1 MPGRPSA
8 EWPVGCRPTRGV
20 GDEMAKILVAEDEK
34 QIADMIAFK
43 LTNSGHQ
50 VIRAQDGEQA
60 VTLAASQ
67 LPDLI
72 LLDAMMPGLSGF
84 EVLRRLKA
92 DPALRAVPVI
102 MVTAKGHERDV
113 LSGLRGG
120 AVDYVVKPFSL
131 KELAARVDLALR
143 KEPPATAS

>member
-1 MPGRPSA
+1 
-8 EWPVGCRPTRGV
+8 
-20 GDEMAKILVAEDEK
+20 MARILMAEDEK

-60 VTLAASQ
+60 LQLAIKDP
-67 LPDLI
+67 PDLI
-72 LLDAMMPGLSGF
+72 MLDAMMPGLSGF

-92 DPALRAVPVI
+92 DAALRSVPVI

-120 AVDYVVKPFSL
+120 AADYVVKPFSL
-131 KELAARVDLALR
+131 KELAARVELALSR
-143 KEPPATAS
+143 VAPPTPP

>member
-1 MPGRPSA
+1 
-8 EWPVGCRPTRGV
+8 
-20 GDEMAKILVAEDEK
+20 MAKILVAEDEK
-34 QIADMIAFK
+34 QIGDMISFK
-43 LTNSGHQ
+43 LSNGGHQ
-50 VIRAQDGEQA
+50 IIRAHDGEQA
-60 VTLAASQ
+60 VALAAREI
-67 LPDLI
+67 PDLI

-84 EVLRRLKA
+84 EVLRRLKG

-113 LSGLRGG
+113 LNGLRGG

-143 KEPPATAS
+143 KDPPATAS

>member
-1 MPGRPSA
+1 
-8 EWPVGCRPTRGV
+8 
-20 GDEMAKILVAEDEK
+20 MAKILVAEDDK
-34 QIADMIAFK
+34 QIGDMIAFK
-43 LTNSGHQ
+43 LTNGGHQ
-50 VIRAQDGEQA
+50 VIRAEDGEEA
-60 VTLAASQ
+60 VALAGRE

-84 EVLRRLKA
+84 EVLRRLKS
-92 DPALRAVPVI
+92 DPTLRAVPVI

-143 KEPPATAS
+143 KEPPATAF

>member
-1 MPGRPSA
+1 
-8 EWPVGCRPTRGV
+8 
-20 GDEMAKILVAEDEK
+20 
-34 QIADMIAFK
+34 MIAFK
-43 LTNSGHQ
+43 LTNGGHQ
-50 VIRAQDGEQA
+50 VIRAEDGELA
-60 VTLAASQ
+60 VILAGRE

-84 EVLRRLKA
+84 EVLRRLKS

-143 KEPPATAS
+143 KEPPATAV

>member
-1 MPGRPSA
+1 
-8 EWPVGCRPTRGV
+8 
-20 GDEMAKILVAEDEK
+20 MAKILVAEDEK
-34 QIADMIAFK
+34 QIGDMIAFK
-43 LTNSGHQ
+43 LTNGGHQ

-60 VTLAASQ
+60 ITLAASE

-84 EVLRRLKA
+84 EVLRCLKG

>member
-1 MPGRPSA
+1 
-8 EWPVGCRPTRGV
+8 
-20 GDEMAKILVAEDEK
+20 MAKILVAEDEK

-43 LTNSGHQ
+43 LTNGGHQ

-60 VTLAASQ
+60 VTLAASE

-72 LLDAMMPGLSGF
+72 LLDVMMPGLSGF

-143 KEPPATAS
+143 REPPATAS

>member
-1 MPGRPSA
+1 
-8 EWPVGCRPTRGV
+8 
-20 GDEMAKILVAEDEK
+20 MAKILVAEDEK

-43 LTNSGHQ
+43 LTNGGHQ
-50 VIRAQDGEQA
+50 VIRAHDGEQA
-60 VTLAASQ
+60 VSLAARE

-84 EVLRRLKA
+84 EVLRHLKGN
-92 DPALRAVPVI
+92 PALYGVPVI

-131 KELAARVDLALR
+131 KELSARIDLALR

>member
-1 MPGRPSA
+1 
-8 EWPVGCRPTRGV
+8 
-20 GDEMAKILVAEDEK
+20 MAKILVAEDEK
-34 QIADMIAFK
+34 QIGDMIAFK
-43 LTNSGHQ
+43 LTNDGHQ

-60 VTLAASQ
+60 VTLAASE

-84 EVLRRLKA
+84 EVLRRLKG
-92 DPALRAVPVI
+92 DPAVRAVPVI

-143 KEPPATAS
+143 KEPPATAP

>member
-1 MPGRPSA
+1 
-8 EWPVGCRPTRGV
+8 
-20 GDEMAKILVAEDEK
+20 MARILMAEDEK

-43 LTNSGHQ
+43 LTNGGHQ

-60 VTLAASQ
+60 LHLAMSDP
-67 LPDLI
+67 PDLI
-72 LLDAMMPGLSGF
+72 MLDAMMPVLSGF

-92 DPALRAVPVI
+92 DAALRSVPVI

-120 AVDYVVKPFSL
+120 AVDYIVKPFSL
-131 KELAARVDLALR
+131 KELAARVELALA
-143 KEPPATAS
+143 KEVPPTAP

>member
-1 MPGRPSA
+1 
-8 EWPVGCRPTRGV
+8 
-20 GDEMAKILVAEDEK
+20 MAKILVAEDEK

-50 VIRAQDGEQA
+50 VIRAHDGEQA
-60 VTLAASQ
+60 MKLAKSDI
-67 LPDLI
+67 PDLI
-72 LLDAMMPGLSGF
+72 MLDAMMPGVGGF

-92 DPALRAVPVI
+92 DSALRSVPVI

-113 LSGLRGG
+113 LNGLRGG

-131 KELAARVDLALR
+131 KELAARVELALG
-143 KEPPATAS
+143 KEPPPITP

>member
-1 MPGRPSA
+1 
-8 EWPVGCRPTRGV
+8 
-20 GDEMAKILVAEDEK
+20 MARILLAEDEK
-34 QIADMIAFK
+34 QIADMISFK
-43 LTNSGHQ
+43 LTNGGHQ

-60 VTLAASQ
+60 FAAARRE

-72 LLDAMMPGLSGF
+72 LLDAMMPGINGF

-92 DPALRAVPVI
+92 DASLRNIPVI

-120 AVDYVVKPFSL
+120 AIDYVVKPFSL
-131 KELAARVDLALR
+131 KELSARVELALR
-143 KEPPATAS
+143 RDPPATKV

>member
-1 MPGRPSA
+1 
-8 EWPVGCRPTRGV
+8 
-20 GDEMAKILVAEDEK
+20 MAKILVAEDEK
-34 QIADMIAFK
+34 QIGDMIAFK
-43 LTNSGHQ
+43 LTNGGHQ

-60 VTLAASQ
+60 VTLAASEP
-67 LPDLI
+67 PDLI

-84 EVLRRLKA
+84 EVLRRLKG

>member
-1 MPGRPSA
+1 
-8 EWPVGCRPTRGV
+8 
-20 GDEMAKILVAEDEK
+20 MAKILVAEDEK

-50 VIRAQDGEQA
+50 IIRAHDGEQA
-60 VTLAASQ
+60 MKLAR
-67 LPDLI
+67 LEIPDLI
-72 LLDAMMPGLSGF
+72 MLDAMMPGLSGF
-84 EVLRRLKA
+84 EVLRRLKI
-92 DPALRAVPVI
+92 DSELRSVPVI

-131 KELAARVDLALR
+131 KELAARVELALAKDR
-143 KEPPATAS
+143 PPTTP

>member
-1 MPGRPSA
+1 
-8 EWPVGCRPTRGV
+8 
-20 GDEMAKILVAEDEK
+20 MARILVAEDEK
-34 QIADMIAFK
+34 QIGDMISFK
-43 LTNSGHQ
+43 LTNRGHQ
-50 VIRAQDGEQA
+50 VIRAHDGEQA
-60 VTLAASQ
+60 VNLAALES
-67 LPDLI
+67 PDLI

-84 EVLRRLKA
+84 EVLRRLK
-92 DPALRAVPVI
+92 DNPALRSVPII

-143 KEPPATAS
+143 KETPPTTP

>member
-1 MPGRPSA
+1 
-8 EWPVGCRPTRGV
+8 
-20 GDEMAKILVAEDEK
+20 MAKILVAEDDK
-34 QIADMIAFK
+34 QIGDMIAFK
-43 LTNSGHQ
+43 LTNGGHQ
-50 VIRAQDGEQA
+50 VIRAEDGEEA
-60 VTLAASQ
+60 VALAGRE

-84 EVLRRLKA
+84 EVLRRLKS
-92 DPALRAVPVI
+92 DPTLRAVPVI

-113 LSGLRGG
+113 LSGLRGA